1 MTIMYIALIM
11 LVNAFLPFI
20 NWNENNR
27 LKRFSL
33 FSVYVIF
40 LFGAIA
46 LCCLALSSAFQN
58 NLHPTHYI
66 VFAIIIEL
74 GVFDFTSNLCRFLK
88 E

>member
-1 MTIMYIALIM
+1 MYIALIM

-20 NWNENNR
+20 NWNTNNR

-33 FSVYVIF
+33 FSLYVIC

-58 NLHPTHYI
+58 NLQPTHYI
-66 VFAIIIEL
+66 VFAIITEL
-74 GVFDFTSNLCRFLK
+74 CVLDFTSNLCRFLK